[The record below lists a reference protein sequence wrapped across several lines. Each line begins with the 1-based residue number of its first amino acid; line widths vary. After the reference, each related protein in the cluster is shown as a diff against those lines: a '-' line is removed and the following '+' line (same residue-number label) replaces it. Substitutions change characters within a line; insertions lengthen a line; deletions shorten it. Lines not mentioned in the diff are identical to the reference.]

1 MATIINKR
9 PPATAKFNKFWLSSL
24 NIVYPSDT
32 CTGIVIAKLQPYDG
46 THIITSNSRVYS
58 HTNFDDPTFNRDI
71 LDLTRLIAI
80 ESERLFP
87 ECIGLTNFKVLSND
101 PKKSTAAFFVYSDG
115 SSQIIENC
123 FAFAKE
129 DPVFGT
135 KIDILL
141 KLIAKSAALPVI
153 N

>member
-9 PPATAKFNKFWLSSL
+9 PPATAKFDKFWLSSL

-32 CTGIVIAKLQPYDG
+32 SNGIVIIKLQPYDG
-46 THIITSNSRVYS
+46 QHIITSNSKVYS
-58 HTNFDDPTFNRDI
+58 HTNFSDQSFNSNI
-71 LDLTRLIAI
+71 LDLTRLITI
-80 ESERLFP
+80 ESERLYP
-87 ECIGLTNFKVLSND
+87 ECTGLTNFKVLSAD
-101 PKKSTAAFFVYSDG
+101 PKKSTAAFFAYSDG
-115 SSQIIENC
+115 SSRIIENC

-129 DPVFGT
+129 DQVFGS

-141 KLIAKSAALPVI
+141 KLIALSASLPVI